1 MLTNSLNFN
10 GCPLIFHCR
19 LRQVSEMAPIQGA
32 NLSSTISTLSNG
44 TDQESKIYVF
54 TPVGSSTK
62 LTLLIFFVTV
72 GTIGFVGSI
81 LILCFLK
88 AKKKTNHILKSLSFE
103 KNSDFYINSLAI
115 SDIFSNLISLPC
127 LCVQM
132 YFDVFQDGWGCKIF
146 RYLQFTF
153 PCVTMNNLLVISIE
167 RYFSIRKNPRPFP
180 HAAVR
185 KLVLFA
191 WLAGIVL
198 VLLPVSTLKGV
209 RYDVN
214 ETHYTTFCTFDSNF
228 LPSRIILLIGT
239 TFQYIIPSF
248 IIIVISVCLITTV
261 RTTTGRTINVQQD
274 NAIKAMA
281 RAAKRRATII
291 IVALMFAFI
300 IPYLGVFVAT
310 SFSAITKR
318 DIVYDSQTYYIIRYT
333 NMIVALSNGAV
344 NFIIYLVQM
353 KDFRAFLRNQFLSR
367 IRADNVNSR
376 EVVNA
381 QIEVQ

>member
-10 GCPLIFHCR
+10 GSPLIFHCR
-19 LRQVSEMAPIQGA
+19 LRQVPKMAHIQGA
-32 NLSSTISTLSNG
+32 NLPSNLSKLSNG
-44 TDQESKIYVF
+44 TDQGSKIYVF

-62 LTLLIFFVTV
+62 LTLLISFVTV
-72 GTIGFVGSI
+72 GTIGFVGCI
-81 LILCFLK
+81 LTLCFLK
-88 AKKKTNHILKSLSFE
+88 AKKKTHHILKSLSFE
-103 KNSDFYINSLAI
+103 KNFDFYINSLAI
-115 SDIFSNLISLPC
+115 SDILSNLISLPC
-127 LCVQM
+127 FCLQM
-132 YFDVFQDGWGCKIF
+132 YFDVFQDGWGCKIV

-167 RYFSIRKNPRPFP
+167 RYFSTRKNPRPFP
-180 HAAVR
+180 HSTVR

-191 WLAGIVL
+191 WLAGVTF

-214 ETHYTTFCTFDSNF
+214 ETHYTMFCMFDNDY
-228 LPSRIILLIGT
+228 LPSRIILLICT

-248 IIIVISVCLITTV
+248 IIIVIGVCLIITV
-261 RTTTGRTINVQQD
+261 RTTTKRTIDVQQD

-291 IVALMFAFI
+291 IVALMFAFV
-300 IPYLGVFVAT
+300 IPYLGFFVVT
-310 SFSAITKR
+310 SFKAIAKR
-318 DIVYDSQTYYIIRYT
+318 HIVYDSQTYYIIRYI
-333 NMIVALSNGAV
+333 NGIVVLSNSTV

-353 KDFRAFLRNQFLSR
+353 KDFRAFLRKQFFSR
-367 IRADNVNSR
+367 IRADNVNSG

>member
-32 NLSSTISTLSNG
+32 NVSSNISTLSNG

-103 KNSDFYINSLAI
+103 KNFDFYINSLAI
-115 SDIFSNLISLPC
+115 SDILSNLISLPC
-127 LCVQM
+127 FCLQM
-132 YFDVFQDGWGCKIF
+132 YFDVFQDGWGCKIV

-167 RYFSIRKNPRPFP
+167 RYSSTRKNPRPFP
-180 HAAVR
+180 HSTVK

-191 WLAGIVL
+191 WLAGVTF

-214 ETHYTTFCTFDSNF
+214 ETHYTMFCMFDNNY
-228 LPSRIILLIGT
+228 LPSRIILLICT

-248 IIIVISVCLITTV
+248 IIIVMGVCLIITV
-261 RTTTGRTINVQQD
+261 RTTTKRTINVQHD

-291 IVALMFAFI
+291 IVALMFAFV
-300 IPYLGVFVAT
+300 IPYLGFFVFT
-310 SFSAITKR
+310 SFNAIAKR
-318 DIVYDSQTYYIIRYT
+318 NIVYDSQTYYIIRYS
-333 NMIVALSNGAV
+333 NGIVVLSNSAV

-353 KDFRAFLRNQFLSR
+353 KDFRAFLRKQFFSR
-367 IRADNVNSR
+367 IRAGSVNSG

-381 QIEVQ
+381 QIEEQ

>member
-19 LRQVSEMAPIQGA
+19 LRQVPKMAHIQGA
-32 NLSSTISTLSNG
+32 NLSSNLSKLSNG
-44 TDQESKIYVF
+44 TDQGSKIYVF

-62 LTLLIFFVTV
+62 LTLLISFVTV

-81 LILCFLK
+81 LTLCFLK
-88 AKKKTNHILKSLSFE
+88 AKKKTHHILKSLSFE
-103 KNSDFYINSLAI
+103 KNFDFYINSLAI
-115 SDIFSNLISLPC
+115 SDILSNLISLPC
-127 LCVQM
+127 FCLQM
-132 YFDVFQDGWGCKIF
+132 YFDVFQDGWGCKIV

-167 RYFSIRKNPRPFP
+167 RYFSTRKNPRPFP
-180 HAAVR
+180 HSTVR
-185 KLVLFA
+185 KLVFFA
-191 WLAGIVL
+191 WLAGVTF

-214 ETHYTTFCTFDSNF
+214 ETHYTMFCMFDNDY
-228 LPSRIILLIGT
+228 LPSRIILLICT

-248 IIIVISVCLITTV
+248 IIIVIGVCLIITV
-261 RTTTGRTINVQQD
+261 RTTTKRTIDVQQD

-291 IVALMFAFI
+291 IVALMFAFV
-300 IPYLGVFVAT
+300 IPYLGFFVVT
-310 SFSAITKR
+310 SFKAIAKR
-318 DIVYDSQTYYIIRYT
+318 HIVYDSQTYYIIRYT
-333 NMIVALSNGAV
+333 NGIVVLLNSTV

-353 KDFRAFLRNQFLSR
+353 KDFRAFLRKQFFSR
-367 IRADNVNSR
+367 IRADNVNSG
-376 EVVNA
+376 EVVNT

>member
-1 MLTNSLNFN
+1 MN

-19 LRQVSEMAPIQGA
+19 LRQAPEMAHIQGT
-32 NLSSTISTLSNG
+32 NLSSNLSTLSNG
-44 TDQESKIYVF
+44 TDQESKIYLF

-62 LTLLIFFVTV
+62 LTLLILFVTV

-103 KNSDFYINSLAI
+103 KNFDFYINSLAI
-115 SDIFSNLISLPC
+115 SDILSNLISLPC

-132 YFDVFQDGWGCKIF
+132 YFDVFQDGWGCKIV

-167 RYFSIRKNPRPFP
+167 KYFSTRKNPRPFP
-180 HAAVR
+180 HSTVR

-191 WLAGIVL
+191 WLAGVVV

-209 RYDVN
+209 RYDLN
-214 ETHYTTFCTFDSNF
+214 ETHYTMFCMFDNNYLS
-228 LPSRIILLIGT
+228 SRIILLICT

-248 IIIVISVCLITTV
+248 IIIVISVCLIITV
-261 RTTTGRTINVQQD
+261 RTTTKRTINVQKE
-274 NAIKAMA
+274 NAIKAMVT
-281 RAAKRRATII
+281 AAKRRATII
-291 IVALMFAFI
+291 IVALMFAFV

-318 DIVYDSQTYYIIRYT
+318 EIAYDSQTYYIIRYT
-333 NMIVALSNGAV
+333 NGIVALSNSAV

-353 KDFRAFLRNQFLSR
+353 KDFRAFLRKQFISR
-367 IRADNVNSR
+367 VRADNPNSR